1 MKIIL
6 HKVEFWV
13 HLGVESISKSAHA
26 MWLPTPVYERIPQ
39 FYVLLGMLFF
49 TNGLYLGVEFD
60 ITLYYLGAGI
70 LSFLYGIGVFLTRLI
85 RRQQQPLVS
94 SAPTAEVSGQST

>member
-1 MKIIL
+1 
-6 HKVEFWV
+6 
-13 HLGVESISKSAHA
+13 
-26 MWLPTPVYERIPQ
+26 MWLPKPVYERIPQ

-49 TNGLYLGVEFD
+49 TNGLYLGTGFE

-70 LSFLYGIGVFLTRLI
+70 LSFLYGIGVFITRLV

-94 SAPTAEVSGQST
+94 SAPTTDQV

>member
-1 MKIIL
+1 
-6 HKVEFWV
+6 
-13 HLGVESISKSAHA
+13 

-49 TNGLYLGVEFD
+49 ANGLYLGVEFD

-70 LSFLYGIGVFLTRLI
+70 TSFLYGIGVFMTRLI
-85 RRQQQPLVS
+85 HRQRQSLVS
-94 SAPTAEVSGQST
+94 SAPRRNNPTERDLHWAAFSRLILHANSN

>member
-1 MKIIL
+1 VKIIL
-6 HKVEFWV
+6 HNGAFRV
-13 HLGVESISKSAHA
+13 HVGEESISKSADA

-49 TNGLYLGVEFD
+49 ANGLYLGFEFE

-70 LSFLYGIGVFLTRLI
+70 MSFLYGLGVFMTRLI

-94 SAPTAEVSGQST
+94 SAPTAEQSEPST

>member
-1 MKIIL
+1 
-6 HKVEFWV
+6 
-13 HLGVESISKSAHA
+13 

-49 TNGLYLGVEFD
+49 SNGLYLGVEFE

>member
-1 MKIIL
+1 
-6 HKVEFWV
+6 
-13 HLGVESISKSAHA
+13 

-49 TNGLYLGVEFD
+49 ANGLYLGVEFE

-70 LSFLYGIGVFLTRLI
+70 MSFLYGLGVFMTRLI
-85 RRQQQPLVS
+85 RRQRQPLVS
-94 SAPTAEVSGQST
+94 SAPTVEQSNPST

>member
-1 MKIIL
+1 
-6 HKVEFWV
+6 
-13 HLGVESISKSAHA
+13 

-49 TNGLYLGVEFD
+49 ANGLYLGIEFE

-70 LSFLYGIGVFLTRLI
+70 LSFLYGLGIFIARMI
-85 RRQQQPLVS
+85 RRQRQASIS
-94 SAPTAEVSGQST
+94 SAATTE

>member
-1 MKIIL
+1 MPGIGRILLLRIIL
-6 HKVEFWV
+6 WQECDP
-13 HLGVESISKSAHA
+13 

-49 TNGLYLGVEFD
+49 TNGLYLGFEFE

-70 LSFLYGIGVFLTRLI
+70 LSFLYGLGVFATRLI
-85 RRQQQPLVS
+85 RRQKQPMVIN
-94 SAPTAEVSGQST
+94 APEA